1 MAVILHHMPQK
12 LVFSFL
18 FLFISTTHRLA
29 WNPMNTSI
37 EQLEFRIFHNIF
49 CHTFKI
55 QKEAFAFDEYAAKV
69 FQKFA
74 LELIEIRLV
83 DWFYVT
89 VILCLNLGRVKLN
102 LQYMSC
108 ERHDVECDEKR
119 EEYLFTIVGKLYTR
133 RLYCNTLFC
142 NLK

>member
-1 MAVILHHMPQK
+1 
-12 LVFSFL
+12 
-18 FLFISTTHRLA
+18 
-29 WNPMNTSI
+29 MNTSI

-74 LELIEIRLV
+74 LELIEIRLL

-102 LQYMSC
+102 LQYMHC
-108 ERHDVECDEKR
+108 EHHDIECDEKR
-119 EEYLFTIVGKLYTR
+119 EEYLFTIVGKID
-133 RLYCNTLFC
+133 CFFC
-142 NLK
+142 TVV